1 MKGIFMKKADRLNQ
15 ELIYLS
21 YRKKFNLSELTD
33 KFQIS
38 ERTALR
44 DISELEEMGLPLY
57 SEVGRNGGYKISQE
71 KLWVPIKFNLEEIN
85 AIFFAL
91 KSMDLVSTTP
101 FKKSFSSIYQKLLKS
116 LPVTYQKEIL
126 QMQDIVKYRREPS
139 VDSAP
144 NLTLLLQAAIQNLA
158 ISCQNTQI
166 NHQQT
171 LQITNIFYQ
180 NGLWYTEA
188 LDLDHS
194 IYRIYK
200 CNKLKHLKIHSTYP
214 TKTSA
219 ELTRIR
225 TNYFNT
231 FRTIQFRCQ
240 LTKHGKKAALRD
252 LYPSMKIETHNNVHY
267 LTGHYNPQE
276 LDYMVQYL
284 LKLGGDVKIIEPK
297 SLKDAYLKQLKRIL
311 NSYC

>member
-1 MKGIFMKKADRLNQ
+1 MKKADRLNQ

-116 LPVTYQKEIL
+116 LPVTYQK
-126 QMQDIVKYRREPS
+126 
-139 VDSAP
+139 
-144 NLTLLLQAAIQNLA
+144 
-158 ISCQNTQI
+158 
-166 NHQQT
+166 
-171 LQITNIFYQ
+171 
-180 NGLWYTEA
+180 
-188 LDLDHS
+188 
-194 IYRIYK
+194 
-200 CNKLKHLKIHSTYP
+200 
-214 TKTSA
+214 
-219 ELTRIR
+219 
-225 TNYFNT
+225 
-231 FRTIQFRCQ
+231 
-240 LTKHGKKAALRD
+240 
-252 LYPSMKIETHNNVHY
+252 
-267 LTGHYNPQE
+267 
-276 LDYMVQYL
+276 
-284 LKLGGDVKIIEPK
+284 
-297 SLKDAYLKQLKRIL
+297 
-311 NSYC
+311 